1 MLNCRGADL
10 EVLGESALC
19 AGHLGANNGGE
30 GEESRGEQTVMT
42 EQMERKN
49 SVSIPDNTRVGR
61 PHTPAARHQPAA
73 IARTIQPCCAEMKH
87 SVS

>member
-61 PHTPAARHQPAA
+61 PQHTSSQPA
-73 IARTIQPCCAEMKH
+73 RLVLQTRLLLGLLLLY
-87 SVS
+87 

>member
-19 AGHLGANNGGE
+19 AGHLGANNGCE
-30 GEESRGEQTVMT
+30 GDESRGEQTVMT

-49 SVSIPDNTRVGR
+49 SVSIPDKTRVGR
-61 PHTPAARHQPAA
+61 PRTPLARLVLQTSH
-73 IARTIQPCCAEMKH
+73 RFHNLREG
-87 SVS
+87 SY